1 MKGFF
6 RELFEYTFHFN
17 EKVIDVVLNNHEII
31 SDKTILLLCHTINT
45 QEVWKSRILGNP
57 SLTRPWDLQPVDNLL
72 NLNQT
77 NFNDSLRII
86 DNFEFETVVDYTNSR
101 GEHYKNTVKDI
112 LFHIN
117 NHSTYHRGQIATD
130 CKLHD
135 IKPLVSDYIFYKR
148 DSI

>member
-17 EKVIDVVLNNHEII
+17 EKVIDVVLNNRETV
-31 SDKTILLLCHTINT
+31 SDKTISLICHTINT
-45 QEVWKSRILGNP
+45 QEVWNSRILGNP
-57 SLTRPWDLQPVDNLL
+57 SLTGPWDIQLVENLL
-72 NLNQT
+72 HLNQV
-77 NFNDSLRII
+77 NFKDSLHII
-86 DNFEFETVVDYTNSR
+86 DNFEFERVIDYTNSR
-101 GEHYKNTVKDI
+101 GEQYENTVKDI

-130 CKLHD
+130 CKLHG

>member
-17 EKVIDVVLNNHEII
+17 EKVVDVVLNNRETV
-31 SDKTILLLCHTINT
+31 SEKTIALLCHTINT
-45 QEVWKSRILGNP
+45 QEVWNSRILGNP
-57 SLTRPWDLQPVDNLL
+57 SLTGPWDLRPVENLL
-72 NLNQT
+72 SLNQI
-77 NFNDSLRII
+77 NFKDSLRII
-86 DNFEFETVVDYTNSR
+86 DNFEFETVINYTNSR
-101 GEHYKNTVKDI
+101 GERYKNTVKDI

-130 CKLHD
+130 CKLNG

-148 DSI
+148 DNI